1 MIKMLVATIGVR
13 NQRFQLRN
21 TGADMYVSGELEV
34 DYDADVWADHD
45 ENCHGT
51 INTESMRVDYPEG
64 FVWNCCDKPG
74 DEDGCYH
81 GRHEA
86 DPTKS
91 RRASGEE
98 PSDMEDYDDDDDV

>member
-1 MIKMLVATIGVR
+1 M
-13 NQRFQLRN
+13 
-21 TGADMYVSGELEV
+21 DVSGELEV
-34 DYDADVWADHD
+34 DYDADIWADHD

-51 INTESMRVDYPEG
+51 IDTESMREENPEG

-74 DEDGCYH
+74 DEAGCYR

-91 RRASGEE
+91 RRASGEA
-98 PSDMEDYDDDDDV
+98 PSDLEDYWDDDDDV